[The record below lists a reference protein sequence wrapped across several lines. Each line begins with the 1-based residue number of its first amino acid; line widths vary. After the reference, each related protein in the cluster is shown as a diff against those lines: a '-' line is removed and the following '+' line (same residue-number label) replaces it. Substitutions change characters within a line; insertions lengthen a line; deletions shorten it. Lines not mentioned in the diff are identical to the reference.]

1 MKKSLSS
8 LTLCLA
14 LSSSMVAIASINPAY
29 EKILNTDAPNAKDHP
44 LTGRYQGSAILLQTQ
59 KAYDEISFAAGPA
72 LEKEYSKKKNFSK
85 LQHAEGRLTRT
96 VYVVPQ
102 GRSSLEVFR
111 NFSDS
116 LTSQGFKHV
125 WQCDNASCGPSFKT
139 LKYNWND
146 KSTHVQG
153 EGYEVNRNRFV
164 SAVFDGATD
173 IRYALMQ
180 KGAGAAITYVSIYVA
195 LNSRGRM
202 GDLTDTLSD
211 RVAVLLEV
219 LEPKEM
225 EQNIVTIDADAIS
238 KELSANGAISFY
250 GLYFDTGDATI
261 KPESKPQLDQM
272 AKYLKSNAVSVYI
285 VGHTDTQG
293 VLDANMSLAAKRAQ
307 AVVDALKSYGIAGAR
322 LISKGVGPLA
332 PRASNAAET
341 GRAKNRRVEMVLR

>member
-1 MKKSLSS
+1 MKKSLHF
-8 LTLCLA
+8 LNVCLA
-14 LSSSMVAIASINPAY
+14 LSTSMAAMASINPAY

-59 KAYDEISFAAGPA
+59 KAFDEISFAAGPA
-72 LEKEYSKKKNFSK
+72 LEPEHSSKKKFSK
-85 LQHAEGRLTRT
+85 TLRAEGRVTRT
-96 VYVVPQ
+96 VYVAPT

-116 LTSQGFKHV
+116 LTNQGFKPV
-125 WQCDNASCGPSFKT
+125 WQCDNASCGPSFKK
-139 LKYNWND
+139 LKYSWND

-153 EGYEVNRNRFV
+153 EGYEVNRNRYV
-164 SAVFDGATD
+164 SGVFDGAKEL
-173 IRYALMQ
+173 RYALMQ
-180 KGAGAAITYVSIYVA
+180 KGAGSAITYVSIYAA
-195 LNSRGRM
+195 LNSRGGM

-211 RVAVLLEV
+211 RVSVLLEV

-238 KELSANGAISFY
+238 KELAANGAVSFY

-261 KPESKPQLDQM
+261 KAESKTQLDQM
-272 AKYLKSNAVSVYI
+272 AKYLKSSAVSVYI
-285 VGHTDTQG
+285 VGHTDAQG
-293 VLDANMSLAAKRAQ
+293 VLDANMTLAARRAQ
-307 AVVDALKSYGIAGAR
+307 AVVDALKGYGIAEAR

-332 PRASNAAET
+332 PRASNAAEV